1 MRDVYIFYLAV
12 LGVVFAG
19 FAASLWLA
27 FVHDRRPHR
36 EKNGNK
42 QKPDR

>member
-1 MRDVYIFYLAV
+1 MRDVYVFYLAV

-27 FVHDRRPHR
+27 FVHDRRPHS
-36 EKNGNK
+36 EKGDK
-42 QKPDR
+42 RKPGR